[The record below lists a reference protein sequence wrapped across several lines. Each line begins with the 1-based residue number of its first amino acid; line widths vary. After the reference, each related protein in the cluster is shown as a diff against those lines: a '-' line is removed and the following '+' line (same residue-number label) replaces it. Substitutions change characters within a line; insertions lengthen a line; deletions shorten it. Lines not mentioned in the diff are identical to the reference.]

1 MYWFVHI
8 PFFSFYF
15 LLFYSVLFQLENLLF
30 KSKPDNKNK
39 QSLTEVRVIDFG
51 LSRRYNT
58 HHRFG
63 SLKKLTS
70 FVGTKFYV
78 APEVLN
84 HSYTHAVD
92 VWSIGVL
99 AYALLSAKAP
109 FMGRNDQEL
118 FDKIQSCGEE
128 LKFPSPDFDYVSNEA
143 KDFIRGLL
151 VKDEANR
158 PTACELL
165 DHPWMTKAAQWKDE
179 IDAAASENNS
189 KSSVFKKLFRR
200 FGKK

>member
-1 MYWFVHI
+1 
-8 PFFSFYF
+8 
-15 LLFYSVLFQLENLLF
+15 
-30 KSKPDNKNK
+30 
-39 QSLTEVRVIDFG
+39 
-51 LSRRYNT
+51 
-58 HHRFG
+58 
-63 SLKKLTS
+63 
-70 FVGTKFYV
+70 
-78 APEVLN
+78 
-84 HSYTHAVD
+84 
-92 VWSIGVL
+92 
-99 AYALLSAKAP
+99 
-109 FMGRNDQEL
+109 MGRNDQEL

-200 FGKK
+200 FGKKWSSTTLPKTKASSEKAGSNVDPDGITHKSSGELVIHWFIRFW